1 MSLINLFFF
10 VVDNDLITYILMMKK
25 KIGIFVFILIFAI
38 TMSIV
43 IVNIISNRVTPIV
56 MDYSI
61 SEMKRVASVIINR
74 SVNSDLLNNIDMDKL
89 FIVTRGSNDEVV
101 TVTLDSVIVSKIT
114 DDISDV
120 CEDNIRLIEEG
131 NFQEL
136 KSKFNIGE
144 DFFLVPSG
152 IIFHNTFLN
161 NIGPKIPISLKMIG
175 NVTSGI
181 TTEIKEYGIN
191 NSLVTI
197 SVEIK
202 VELMVI
208 LPFSTDYVSITNEVP
223 IAIKLIQGKVPQ
235 FYGGSLIN

>member
-1 MSLINLFFF
+1 
-10 VVDNDLITYILMMKK
+10 MKR
-25 KIGIFVFILIFAI
+25 KIGVFVFILILVI
-38 TMSIV
+38 TISII
-43 IVNIISNRVTPIV
+43 IVKIISNHITPIV

-61 SEMKRVASVIINR
+61 SEMKRIASIVINR
-74 SVNSDLLNNIDMDKL
+74 SVNSDILNNNDMDKL
-89 FIVTRGSNDEVV
+89 FIVTRSSNDEVV

-114 DDISDV
+114 DDISDA
-120 CEDNIRLIEEG
+120 CEDNIRLIEE
-131 NFQEL
+131 NSFEEL
-136 KSKFNIGE
+136 KKKFNIGE
-144 DFFLVPSG
+144 EYFLVPSG

-161 NIGPKIPISLKMIG
+161 NIGPNIPISLKMIG

-181 TTEIKEYGIN
+181 KTEVKEYGIN

-208 LPFSTDYVSITNEVP
+208 LPFSSDYISIDNEIP

-235 FYGGSLIN
+235 FYGGSLLN